1 MLRRR
6 KTPLKRKKCLHSHS
20 RRLNL
25 RQGHIR
31 KISSRRLA
39 FFLLQPH

>member
-6 KTPLKRKKCLHSHS
+6 KTWLKRKKGLHSGAN
-20 RRLNL
+20 RLNL

-31 KISSRRLA
+31 KISARRLA
-39 FFLLQPH
+39 FFQLKQH